1 MSGEA
6 YSNPQEHKLFR
17 HPNSQN
23 TSLSYRNKMNI
34 QLAGIGIRQ
43 LMLVEKLVEKSEK
56 LDHRANVLGRGFLTR
71 TVSPIVEAPHTRQSD
86 HFFHYNPDLGIF
98 EAHYQSSATI
108 VDILELNMLGRGTR
122 NHLQDMNA
130 RESRKLAFIDT
141 NGDFTDQATLIDLEL
156 CIIKNGTTT
165 NKHTAFFEYEKDG
178 ALQTQP
184 IPIDNIYCVSLAA
197 PAQSSQKP
205 A

>member
-43 LMLVEKLVEKSEK
+43 LMLVEKNEKP
-56 LDHRANVLGRGFLTR
+56 DHRANVLGRGFLTR

-130 RESRKLAFIDT
+130 REPRKLAFINT
-141 NGDFTDQATLIDLEL
+141 SGDFTDQATLIDLEL
-156 CIIKNGTTT
+156 YIKKNGKTTL
-165 NKHTAFFEYEKDG
+165 KHTAVFEYEKDG